1 MDEKQILTGIQ
12 PVIEALKHRRRPLY
26 RLLISRKSGARE
38 LAGMAENAGV
48 QLIQASTEELR
59 KLAGNS
65 KHQGAVLECGP
76 LPLYSIEELLRFEPP
91 DGRDLVLLAAGVED
105 PRNLGA
111 IARCCS
117 FLGVRAMIIPGR
129 ETAPISPT
137 ASRTSAGAL
146 ESLPVCRASSATSA
160 CRRFSSAGFEVTGL
174 ELRGEPLDTWTEV
187 APKNL
192 LVVGGEDKGLTQRL
206 KAECARL
213 VSIPGSGNV
222 NSLNVSV
229 ATGIALFYI
238 SVNQLKV
245 EG

>member
-1 MDEKQILTGIQ
+1 MDEIQILTGIQ
-12 PVIEALKHRRRPLY
+12 PVTEALIHRRRPLY
-26 RLLISRKSGARE
+26 RLLISRKSGARK
-38 LAGMAENAGV
+38 LAGMADSAGV
-48 QLIQASTEELR
+48 KLIQASTEELR

-160 CRRFSSAGFEVTGL
+160 CRRFSSAGFEVTGV
-174 ELRGEPLDTWTEV
+174 ELSGKPLDSWTEV

-206 KAECARL
+206 KAECTRL
-213 VSIPGSGNV
+213 VTIPGGGAVS
-222 NSLNVSV
+222 SLNVSV
-229 ATGIALFYI
+229 AAGIVLYYLTQHSA
-238 SVNQLKV
+238 KTD
-245 EG
+245 

>member
-1 MDEKQILTGIQ
+1 MDEIQILTGIQ
-12 PVIEALKHRRRPLY
+12 PVKEALRHRRRPLY

-38 LAGMAENAGV
+38 LADIAENAGV
-48 QLIQASTEELR
+48 KLIQASTEELR

-137 ASRTSAGAL
+137 ASKTSAGAL

-160 CRRFSSAGFEVTGL
+160 CRRFSSAGFEVTGV
-174 ELRGEPLDTWTEV
+174 ELKGEPLDFWTEI

-206 KAECARL
+206 KAECERL
-213 VSIPGSGNV
+213 VTIPGSGNV

-229 ATGIALFYI
+229 ATGIVLHYLI
-238 SVNQLKV
+238 QHSDKID
-245 EG
+245 

>member
-1 MDEKQILTGIQ
+1 MDERQILTGIQ
-12 PVIEALKHRRRPLY
+12 PVTEALKHRRRPLY

-38 LAGMAENAGV
+38 LADIAENAGV
-48 QLIQASTEELR
+48 KLIQASTEELR

-137 ASRTSAGAL
+137 ASKTSAGAL

-160 CRRFSSAGFEVTGL
+160 CRRFSSAGFEVTGV
-174 ELRGEPLDTWTEV
+174 ELKGEPLDSWTEI

-206 KAECARL
+206 KAKCERL
-213 VSIPGSGNV
+213 VTIPGSGNV

-229 ATGIALFYI
+229 ATGIVLHYLTQHSDKI
-238 SVNQLKV
+238 D
-245 EG
+245 

>member
-1 MDEKQILTGIQ
+1 MDEIQILTGIQ
-12 PVIEALKHRRRPLY
+12 PVTEALKHRRRPLY

-38 LAGMAENAGV
+38 LADIAENAGV
-48 QLIQASTEELR
+48 KLIQASTEELR

-137 ASRTSAGAL
+137 ASKTSAGAL

-160 CRRFSSAGFEVTGL
+160 CRRFSSAGFEVTGV
-174 ELRGEPLDTWTEV
+174 ELKGEPLDSWTEI

-206 KAECARL
+206 KAECERL
-213 VSIPGSGNV
+213 VTIPGSGNV

-229 ATGIALFYI
+229 ATGIVLHYLI
-238 SVNQLKV
+238 QHSDKID
-245 EG
+245 